1 MAMLPARVK
10 HRKQQTRR
18 NKLGHVAQTC
28 NRLAFG
34 DYGIQS
40 LESGRITARQIEAA
54 RVAAGHYLGRS
65 GKLWIRIFPHRPV
78 TKHPA
83 ESRMGSGKGD
93 VDYWATHVDR
103 GTVLFELAGV
113 TEDQAREAM
122 RRQAHKLPVA
132 TRLIK
137 RGEEEMA

>member
-10 HRKQQTRR
+10 HRKQQCRR
-18 NKLGHVAQTC
+18 HMEDHVAQTC

-34 DYGIQS
+34 DYGIQA
-40 LESGRITARQIEAA
+40 LETGRITARQIEAA
-54 RVAAGHYLGRS
+54 RVAAGHYLGKN
-65 GKLWIRIFPHRPV
+65 GKLWIRIFPHQPV

-93 VDYWATHVDR
+93 VDYWMAHVDL

-113 TEDQAREAM
+113 SEDQAREAM
-122 RRQAHKLPVA
+122 RRQAHKLPLA
-132 TRLIK
+132 TRLVK
-137 RGEEEMA
+137 RS

>member
-10 HRKQQTRR
+10 YRKQHSRSHR
-18 NKLGHVAQTC
+18 LGHTATSC
-28 NRLAFG
+28 NTLSFG
-34 DYGIQS
+34 DYGIQA
-40 LESGRITARQIEAA
+40 LESGDITARQIEAA
-54 RVAAGHYLGRS
+54 RVAAGHYLGKS
-65 GKLWIRIFPHRPV
+65 GKLWIRIFPHLPY

-93 VDYWATHVDR
+93 VDYWGIFVHQ
-103 GTVLFELAGV
+103 GTVMFELAGV
-113 TEDQAREAM
+113 TEEQAREAM

-137 RGEEEMA
+137 RA